1 MDAIRGPVK
10 AGAAALFAVG
20 LLLLFLNPPSLS
32 GAEGMAVLVGGGIL
46 LVLLTAWAS
55 VALTGSDSMPEH
67 EFERLV
73 RRSEELAA
81 TPGLRAET
89 SEFDL
94 LVADAIDQLPQE
106 FQRLLDDTPVV
117 VSQHGVE
124 NRAYGHYFGDTVAR
138 DNYPD
143 RIVLYQD
150 TLSATSA
157 TTPSCC
163 APRWIARSATSWPTT
178 SAGTSVAFATW
189 GCRVA
194 HGGLEGARR
203 HARHR
208 ARALAGRPSAR
219 ALQGHAGRVSGA
231 WTPLITE

>member
-1 MDAIRGPVK
+1 VRSDVFNLDGVDAIRGPLK

-32 GAEGMAVLVGGGIL
+32 GAEGMAVLVGGG
-46 LVLLTAWAS
+46 LVLILATAWAT

-89 SEFDL
+89 GDFDL
-94 LVADAIDQLPQE
+94 LVADAIDELPDD
-106 FQRLLDDTPVV
+106 FQRLLDNTPVV
-117 VSQHGVE
+117 VSHHGVE

-138 DNYPD
+138 DDYPD

-150 TLSATSA
+150 TLERDFGHDPELLRAQVERTL
-157 TTPSCC
+157 
-163 APRWIARSATSWPTT
+163 RHEL
-178 SAGTSVAFATW
+178 
-189 GCRVA
+189 A
-194 HGGLEGARR
+194 HHLGWHERGVRDLGL
-203 HARHR
+203 
-208 ARALAGRPSAR
+208 
-219 ALQGHAGRVSGA
+219 
-231 WTPLITE
+231 

>member
-1 MDAIRGPVK
+1 VDLVRGPLK

-20 LLLLFLNPPSLS
+20 LVLLFLNPPSLS

-46 LVLLTAWAS
+46 LMLFTAWAS
-55 VALTGSDSMPEH
+55 VSLTGSDAMPEY

-81 TPGLRAET
+81 TPDLRSET
-89 SEFDL
+89 SDFDL
-94 LVADAIDQLPQE
+94 LVADAIDDLPVE

-117 VSQHGVE
+117 VSQHGME

-150 TLSATSA
+150 TLERDFGHDPELLRAQVERTL
-157 TTPSCC
+157 
-163 APRWIARSATSWPTT
+163 RHE
-178 SAGTSVAFATW
+178 
-189 GCRVA
+189 VA
-194 HGGLEGARR
+194 HHLGWNEPGVRDLGL
-203 HARHR
+203 
-208 ARALAGRPSAR
+208 
-219 ALQGHAGRVSGA
+219 
-231 WTPLITE
+231 